1 MLINSAPKI
10 FSFSL
15 VVSILMWLG
24 GCSGSKEYY
33 QTNKESKVE
42 SEVSSDEISRN
53 ALEHFINGSAAQAK
67 GDYAGAIIE
76 FQDALRLDP
85 NAGIYYALAKNY
97 LFLNKLSLAL
107 QNAKMSV
114 ELNPDKIEYYDLLA
128 DIYSAAHQTDS
139 AAVVLEKIIS
149 LNSSNLSA
157 YYKLGRLYESNKPL
171 RAIEIYEKLT
181 NIIGP
186 DWNVLIRTAE
196 LYERLGRLTDAVKSI
211 EQLLQIDPSNTPLQK
226 LLIEYYQRAN
236 MNEEALE
243 AVKEIIE
250 FTPDDL
256 DARERKAQILIS
268 LGNWEAAA
276 KEYDFILK
284 QKDVPLELKV
294 RVGASYFNR
303 ALKDSSLM
311 PIAKEF
317 FLNMDKDTLDW
328 QIKMYL
334 GAIAVSEKND
344 SAAIEYFKYVTENA
358 RWNVDAWIRLG
369 GLYFDNRKYDETAK
383 IMYEAIEIFPQDFV
397 INLILGLALSQNG
410 KYPEAEP
417 YLKTAVNLNPGDI
430 NAISSYAYTLSQ
442 LKRNDEAES
451 YLKKALAISP
461 NDVNLLGTL
470 GLIYDSEE
478 RWAECDSVYEAAL
491 EIDPQNPLI
500 NNNYAYSL
508 SERSKELDKA
518 LKMAEIAIEA
528 EPENSSYLD
537 TVGWVFF
544 KLGDYN
550 KAKFY
555 LEKAIE
561 VGGEK
566 PVMLEHLGDV
576 LFMMGEKDDALELWQ
591 KALSLD
597 STNDSLKTK
606 IEKGEI

>member
-1 MLINSAPKI
+1 M
-10 FSFSL
+10 FFYSL
-15 VVSILMWLG
+15 LASIAILFF
-24 GCSGSKEYY
+24 GCSASKESYREEKD
-33 QTNKESKVE
+33 TKVT
-42 SEVSSDEISRN
+42 SVTPSDEISRN
-53 ALEHFINGSAAQAK
+53 ALEHFINGNVAQAK
-67 GDYAGAIIE
+67 GDYATAIIE

-114 ELNPDKIEYYDLLA
+114 ELNPNKIEYQDLLA
-128 DIYSAAHQTDS
+128 DIYSTAHQTDS

-149 LNSSNLSA
+149 LDSANLSA
-157 YYKLGRLYESNKPL
+157 YYKLGRLYESSKPL

-196 LYERLGRLTDAVKSI
+196 LYERLGRITDAVNSI
-211 EQLLQIDPSNTPLQK
+211 EQLLKIDPSNTPLQK

-236 MNEEALE
+236 MNEQALD
-243 AVKEIIE
+243 VVNEIIE

-268 LGNWEAAA
+268 LGDWEKAA

-317 FLNMDKDTLDW
+317 FSNMDKDTLDW

-334 GAIAVSEKND
+334 GAIAISEKND
-344 SAAIEYFKYVTENA
+344 SAAIVYFKYVTENA

-383 IMYEAIEIFPQDFV
+383 IMYEAVEIFPQDFI
-397 INLILGLALSQNG
+397 INLILGLSLSQNG
-410 KYPEAEP
+410 KYTESEP
-417 YLKTAVNLNPGDI
+417 YLKTAVDLNPGDI

-451 YLKKALAISP
+451 YLKKALIIAP

-478 RWAECDSVYEAAL
+478 RWAECDSVYKAAL
-491 EIDPQNPLI
+491 QIESENPLI

-508 SERSKELDKA
+508 SERNERLEEA
-518 LKMAEIAIEA
+518 LKMAEIAVEA
-528 EPENSSYLD
+528 EPNNSSYLD
-537 TVGWVFF
+537 TIGWVFF
-544 KLGDYN
+544 KLGDYP

-576 LFMMGEKDDALELWQ
+576 LFMMGEKENALELWQ
-591 KALSLD
+591 KALTLD

-606 IEKGEI
+606 IQKGEI